1 MYLYGYGTE
10 QDYKKA
16 LKCFRES
23 TKLCDNDTALFFS
36 EIVYVDKC
44 ASYTEEY
51 LKKVD
56 MFERMTEEL
65 DLEEIY
71 ELGLIYYH
79 GVKYTSDD
87 TNKYGTQIIINPDHG
102 KSSRYFRIIVKEQL
116 SGNIGQK

>member
-16 LKCFRES
+16 LKCFRET
-23 TKLCDNDTALFFS
+23 TKLCDNDTARFFS
-36 EIVYVDKC
+36 DMLYMDKYATC
-44 ASYTEEY
+44 TEEY

-65 DLEEIY
+65 DLEDIY

-79 GVKYTSDD
+79 GVNFISEDG
-87 TNKYGTQIIINPDHG
+87 NRNEARIIISLDHE
-102 KSSRYFRIIVKEQL
+102 KSFMYFKMIVKGQL
-116 SGNIGQK
+116 LGKIDQR